1 MSSYVNI
8 QTEWLTTWRLT
19 ADEAVVYGYLHGWLV
34 DRGDK
39 AMPFR
44 QTQAAMASV
53 LGMPERK
60 FKRLLARLV
69 AYGCVTVIHEG
80 AAVGYRLHARMIYN
94 EGVTKLTPSV
104 KIDTECQNCHP
115 ESDKIDTDGVTILT
129 PIHINHINNHDINT
143 RENAHARARE
153 DGEKEGEADA
163 AEEAR
168 KAAEEARKREA
179 EERREYEAKQVQ
191 KVGVDELTRE
201 LRQEVEG
208 GSQLSESLTRLYGLD
223 RRQQMEYVGWFLDT
237 LRVQGV
243 QFKVRSDYRKHFL
256 SWLNRKMI
264 DKQKNMTK
272 DEQRIDR
279 NKKLFADLL

>member
-1 MSSYVNI
+1 MSAYVNI
-8 QTEWLTTWRLT
+8 QTEWLTVMTVT
-19 ADEAVVYGYLHGWLV
+19 EAVVYGYLHGWLV

-39 AMPFR
+39 AVPFR
-44 QTQAAMASV
+44 QTQGAMSAALHMK
-53 LGMPERK
+53 ERT
-60 FKRLLARLV
+60 FKLTLSKLV
-69 AYGCVTVIHEG
+69 GKGFVTVQRRPDG
-80 AAVGYRLHARMIYN
+80 LAYACMIN
-94 EGVTKLTPSV
+94 NVESAKIAQSAKSAQSANITPS
-104 KIDTECQNCHP
+104 ECKNCTN
-115 ESDKIDTDGVTILT
+115 ESANIAPSTLLNIY
-129 PIHINHINNHDINT
+129 NNHDINT

-153 DGEKEGEADA
+153 DEEKEAVADA

-168 KAAEEARKREA
+168 MAAEEARRREA

-243 QFKVRSDYRKHFL
+243 KFKVRSDYRKHFL

-264 DKQKNMTK
+264 DSKKNMTK
-272 DEQRIDR
+272 DEQRIER
-279 NKKLFADLL
+279 NKKLFSDLL

>member
-1 MSSYVNI
+1 MSAYVNI
-8 QTEWLTTWRLT
+8 QTEWLTVMTVT
-19 ADEAVVYGYLHGWLV
+19 EAVVYGYLHGWLV

-39 AMPFR
+39 AVPFR
-44 QTQAAMASV
+44 QTQGAMAAA
-53 LGMPERK
+53 LHMPSRT
-60 FKRLLARLV
+60 FKRTLTRLESKGFVVVRTVGSALAYACMINNVESAILAQRNESAKMAQPKCQSGTTESAKMAQPTLLN
-69 AYGCVTVIHEG
+69 
-80 AAVGYRLHARMIYN
+80 IY
-94 EGVTKLTPSV
+94 
-104 KIDTECQNCHP
+104 
-115 ESDKIDTDGVTILT
+115 
-129 PIHINHINNHDINT
+129 NNHDINT

-153 DGEKEGEADA
+153 DMEKEGEAD
-163 AEEAR
+163 
-168 KAAEEARKREA
+168 AAEEARKREA

-201 LRQEVEG
+201 LRREVEG

-223 RRQQMEYVGWFLDT
+223 RQQQMEYVGWFLDT

-264 DKQKNMTK
+264 DSKKNMTK

>member
-1 MSSYVNI
+1 MSAYVNI
-8 QTEWLTTWRLT
+8 QTEWLTVMTVT
-19 ADEAVVYGYLHGWLV
+19 EAVVYGYLHGWLV

-39 AMPFR
+39 AVPFR
-44 QTQAAMASV
+44 QTQGAMAAA
-53 LGMPERK
+53 LHMPSRT
-60 FKRLLARLV
+60 FKRTLTRLESKGFVVVRTVGSALAYACMINNVESAILAQRNESAKMAQPKCQSGTTESAKMAQPTLLN
-69 AYGCVTVIHEG
+69 
-80 AAVGYRLHARMIYN
+80 IY
-94 EGVTKLTPSV
+94 
-104 KIDTECQNCHP
+104 
-115 ESDKIDTDGVTILT
+115 
-129 PIHINHINNHDINT
+129 NNHDINT

-223 RRQQMEYVGWFLDT
+223 RQQQMEYVGWFLDT

-264 DKQKNMTK
+264 DSKKNMTK

>member
-39 AMPFR
+39 AVPFR
-44 QTQAAMASV
+44 QTQAAMASA
-53 LGMPERK
+53 LGMTERK

-94 EGVTKLTPSV
+94 VGVTKLTPRD
-104 KIDTECQNCHP
+104 KIVTEGQNCHP
-115 ESDKIDTDGVTILT
+115 KSDKIDTDGVTNLT
-129 PIHINHINNHDINT
+129 PTHINHINKHDINT
-143 RENAHARARE
+143 RENAHARARG
-153 DGEKEGEADA
+153 DMEKEGEADA

-168 KAAEEARKREA
+168 RREA
-179 EERREYEAKQVQ
+179 EECREYEAKQVQ

-223 RRQQMEYVGWFLDT
+223 LRQQMEHVGWFLDT

-256 SWLNRKMI
+256 SWLNGKMI

>member
-1 MSSYVNI
+1 M
-8 QTEWLTTWRLT
+8 
-19 ADEAVVYGYLHGWLV
+19 
-34 DRGDK
+34 
-39 AMPFR
+39 
-44 QTQAAMASV
+44 
-53 LGMPERK
+53 
-60 FKRLLARLV
+60 
-69 AYGCVTVIHEG
+69 
-80 AAVGYRLHARMIYN
+80 
-94 EGVTKLTPSV
+94 
-104 KIDTECQNCHP
+104 
-115 ESDKIDTDGVTILT
+115 
-129 PIHINHINNHDINT
+129 
-143 RENAHARARE
+143 
-153 DGEKEGEADA
+153 A

-168 KAAEEARKREA
+168 RREA

-264 DKQKNMTK
+264 DSKKNMTK

>member
-19 ADEAVVYGYLHGWLV
+19 AVEAVVYGYLHGWLV

-39 AMPFR
+39 AVPFR
-44 QTQAAMASV
+44 QTQAVMASA
-53 LGMPERK
+53 LGMTERK

-94 EGVTKLTPSV
+94 VGVTKLTPSD
-104 KIDTECQNCHP
+104 KIDTEGQNCHHD
-115 ESDKIDTDGVTILT
+115 SDKIDTDGVTKLT
-129 PIHINHINNHDINT
+129 PTHIKHINNHDINT
-143 RENAHARARE
+143 RENAHAHAR
-153 DGEKEGEADA
+153 DGEEKVDVAD
-163 AEEAR
+163 
-168 KAAEEARKREA
+168 AAEEARKREA
-179 EERREYEAKQVQ
+179 EERRKDEALQVQ

-208 GSQLSESLTRLYGLD
+208 GSQLSESLMRLYGLD

-243 QFKVRSDYRKHFL
+243 KFKVRSDYRKHFL

-264 DKQKNMTK
+264 DSKKNMTK

-279 NKKLFADLL
+279 NKRLFADLL